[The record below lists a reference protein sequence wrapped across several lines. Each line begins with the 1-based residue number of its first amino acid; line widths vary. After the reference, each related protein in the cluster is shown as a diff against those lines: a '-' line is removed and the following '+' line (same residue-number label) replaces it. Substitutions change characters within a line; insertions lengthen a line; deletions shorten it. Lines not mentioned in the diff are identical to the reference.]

1 MHTAKEE
8 QFTTDSRDVCTIVI
22 LYDDDATRTRAL
34 DACDFLV
41 NQFWQEVELEFHW
54 WRTDFL
60 SDATLGTVASKNA
73 VAADFLLVCLD
84 LHQGITPTL
93 EAWFESWL
101 VYRSG
106 CEGALMDLTSTRKPN
121 DDSRQTETF
130 LREVSKR
137 GCFEYLTA
145 IPDDGK
151 ALNILPRVN
160 HQSIDEILG
169 ESRPPSHFG
178 LNE

>member
-1 MHTAKEE
+1 MHTANEE
-8 QFTTDSRDVCTIVI
+8 QFSTDSRDVCTIVI
-22 LYDDDATRTRAL
+22 IYDDDATRARAL

-41 NQFWQEVELEFHW
+41 KQFWQEVELEFHW

-84 LHQGITPTL
+84 LQRAITPTL

-101 VYRSG
+101 VRRSNR
-106 CEGALMDLTSTRKPN
+106 EGALVDLTSTQKSS
-121 DDSRQTETF
+121 DESRQTETF
-130 LREVSKR
+130 LREVSQR
-137 GCFEYLTA
+137 GCFEYLTT

-151 ALNILPRVN
+151 ASNILPRVN
-160 HQSIDEILG
+160 YQSVDEILG